1 MSVTGMDNLPASR
14 TGSTRLT
21 TATLP
26 LGEMG
31 ERAARTL
38 MEMIATRGEVESS
51 VVDCQ
56 FVLGDSTRP
65 LK

>member
-1 MSVTGMDNLPASR
+1 M
-14 TGSTRLT
+14 LT

-26 LGEMG
+26 LVEKG

-38 MEMIATRGEVESS
+38 MKMIETRGEVESS
-51 VVDCQ
+51 VLECQ